1 MGRRKISIEKLDS
14 ASQRKVTYHHR
25 YNGICKKAREL
36 SIMSDVSILV
46 VAKTTDTGRYNACF
60 EGDRS
65 SRDFIL
71 QFLNESNE
79 IKAKSMHSTGEE
91 NNAKHLENLKR
102 QVAEIEDR
110 LDRLRPLQKIN
121 QLQKIESLEELHE
134 MEKSIRDFN
143 STSSE
148 DKKMTRELPLPVY
161 EPIVPDPSLHQW
173 QMPMNRQ
180 DWEAAEYQAA
190 EYQADVYRA
199 AQWPPPRAHDHEA
212 GPSYQQEF
220 GTHTP

>member
-14 ASQRKVTYHHR
+14 ASQRKVTYHTR

-36 SIMSDVSILV
+36 SIMSDVSVLV
-46 VAKTTDTGRYNACF
+46 VAKTTDTGQYNACF
-60 EGDRS
+60 EGD
-65 SRDFIL
+65 
-71 QFLNESNE
+71 
-79 IKAKSMHSTGEE
+79 SMHSTGEE
-91 NNAKHLENLKR
+91 KKHLENLKR

-121 QLQKIESLEELHE
+121 QLEEIESKEELE
-134 MEKSIRDFN
+134 DMEKSIRDLITKN
-143 STSSE
+143 E

-173 QMPMNRQ
+173 QMPMNHQ
-180 DWEAAEYQAA
+180 DWEAAEYQAAEYQAA

-220 GTHTP
+220 GMHTP